1 MNIIIENG
9 IKALND
15 QIVDFDCEIQINYK
29 TKKIFEFV
37 LLDELGD
44 NLYNKT

>member
-9 IKALND
+9 IKALKD

-29 TKKIFEFV
+29 TKKI
-37 LLDELGD
+37 LDKILKVG
-44 NLYNKT
+44 